1 MQDHTDSATR
11 VHRAAQAIAAQTV
24 AQREEVRTWAEDDG
38 THRAEFNI
46 HEQGNTY
53 RVTMQHTTGARF
65 ITVQLFRVEGLSG
78 GRFQPMRK
86 ITERPDGWLTALT
99 WEAILTDLADS

>member
-1 MQDHTDSATR
+1 MQDPITTATR
-11 VHRAAQAIAAQTV
+11 VHRTAQAIAQKEV
-24 AQREEVRTWAEDDG
+24 ASWAEEDG

-53 RVTMQHTTGARF
+53 RVAMQHTTGARS
-65 ITVQLFRVEGLSG
+65 ITVQLFRVEGPSG

-86 ITERPDGWLTALT
+86 ITARPDGWLPILT